1 MVYFDYQKAFDAFYT
16 TSQCT
21 VKTLKFKGNQRR
33 QRVTINIMKSDC
45 GSVTSGVLQG
55 YVLRPM
61 LFILFI
67 TIISEEV
74 GGAILLLA
82 DDTMAYKIINTDND
96 ELAMQANIYNLH
108 RWPQAWLMTCNKK
121 KCKTMHAF

>member
-1 MVYFDYQKAFDAFYT
+1 
-16 TSQCT
+16 
-21 VKTLKFKGNQRR
+21 
-33 QRVTINIMKSDC
+33 MKSDC

-67 TIISEEV
+67 TIIPEEV

-96 ELAMQANIYNLH
+96 ELARCKQIYIIYTDGH
-108 RWPQAWLMTCNKK
+108 K
-121 KCKTMHAF
+121 HG